1 MLKEVQ
7 LAVASFTSST
17 AQMLP
22 PPPPPPN
29 MAEMA
34 GNIGKNVAE
43 EKGNGISGF
52 PFSNIPSTFPGSI
65 SSSSSLVMTTVPD
78 SLPQVFNFVEHYVG
92 RSIRFCKRFPAFSV
106 LKQVDQM
113 IILKDAFPAIFAVYH
128 AFSYVREKDGFP
140 LAIGVSVKCAFLR
153 LQKTCN
159 IVAFYIRDKNVFYL

>member
-22 PPPPPPN
+22 PPPPPPPN
-29 MAEMA
+29 MAEIA

-43 EKGNGISGF
+43 EEGNAIECF
-52 PFSNIPSTFPGSI
+52 PIPNIPRTFPNNN
-65 SSSSSLVMTTVPD
+65 LVVTTVPD

-140 LAIGVSVKCAFLR
+140 LAIGVSAYGFFAFAKKHANL
-153 LQKTCN
+153 
-159 IVAFYIRDKNVFYL
+159 